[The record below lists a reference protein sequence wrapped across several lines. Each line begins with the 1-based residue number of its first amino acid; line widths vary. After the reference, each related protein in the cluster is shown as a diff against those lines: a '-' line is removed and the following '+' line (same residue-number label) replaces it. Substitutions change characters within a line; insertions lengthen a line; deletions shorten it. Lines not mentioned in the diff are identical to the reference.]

1 MAVKFS
7 RQLFVPILVFFVL
20 LPYVAKASPI
30 KFESLQNLK
39 QAQKGEV
46 VNGIHQVK
54 QFLKAFGYY
63 PHQINLLDNRFD
75 DVLES
80 AIKTF
85 QEFYHLNVTGE
96 IDHSTIK
103 AMSTPRCGVPDINL
117 EQTSNGHNHGMF
129 HFVSNYTFFGGNPR
143 WSKYGLTY
151 NFLPDSLEV
160 VNLPVLRTVVASA
173 FQKWASVSPFRFQ
186 EVAQGNRA
194 DIRIGFYR
202 GDHRDGYPFDGPQRV
217 LAHAFSPPDGR
228 FHYDADES
236 WSTNPGR
243 SQIDLESVTVHEL
256 GHNLGLDHSQY
267 QTAIMFPSI
276 PLGTIKR
283 NLGQDD
289 VNGLRAL
296 YRY

>member
-1 MAVKFS
+1 MAVKFPH
-7 RQLFVPILVFFVL
+7 QLFVPILVFFVL
-20 LPYVAKASPI
+20 LPFVAKATPFR
-30 KFESLQNLK
+30 FESLQNLK
-39 QAQKGEV
+39 QAQKGDV
-46 VNGIHQVK
+46 ANGIHQVK

-63 PHQINLLDNRFD
+63 PHQINLLDDRFD

-96 IDHSTIK
+96 IDHGTIK

-129 HFVSNYTFFGGNPR
+129 HLVSNYTFFDGNPR

-151 NFLPDSLEV
+151 NFLPDSLQVNFQV
-160 VNLPVLRTVVASA
+160 VRPVVASA
-173 FQKWASVSPFRFQ
+173 FQRWAAVSPFRFQ
-186 EVAQGNRA
+186 EVAQGYRA
-194 DIRIGFYR
+194 DIRLGFYR
-202 GDHRDGYPFDGPQRV
+202 GNHGDEDPFDGPQGV

-256 GHNLGLDHSQY
+256 GHNLGLGHSQY
-267 QTAIMFPSI
+267 QSAIMYPSI
-276 PLGTIKR
+276 SPGTIKR
-283 NLGQDD
+283 DLGQDD